1 MIVRP
6 TDDWSSPLTLTA
18 ETIFQCQAGT
28 VFLAILSAGDTP
40 ASDDDGLV
48 LVQDPMRPLRD
59 SVVIPEGKDVRWRRV
74 NGRPA
79 KLYYAALG

>member
-18 ETIFQCQAGT
+18 DTIFQCQAGT
-28 VFLAILSAGDTP
+28 VFLAIGDEP
-40 ASDDDGLV
+40 DSDDDGLV

-59 SVVIPEGKDVRWRRV
+59 SVVIPPGTDVRWRRA
-74 NGRPA
+74 NDRPT